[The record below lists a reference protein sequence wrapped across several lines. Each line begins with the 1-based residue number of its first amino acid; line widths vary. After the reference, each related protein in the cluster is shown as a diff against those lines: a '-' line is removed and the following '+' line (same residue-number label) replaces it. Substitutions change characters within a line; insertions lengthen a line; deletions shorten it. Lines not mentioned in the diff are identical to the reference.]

1 MGSDLLETRPPPR
14 DLLLDKG
21 LNGKAFAAGQ
31 ADRGTAVLI
40 PPAKG
45 QRHRMPSILQ
55 KIIAELRSWIET
67 TFKDHRPDRAST
79 TSSRIGLA
87 VGTLIGN
94 DGPSSYG
101 TWPTCGGS

>member
-55 KIIAELRSWIET
+55 KIIAELRSGSRPPSKITGQIE
-67 TFKDHRPDRAST
+67 
-79 TSSRIGLA
+79 LA
-87 VGTLIGN
+87 RHPPVLGWR
-94 DGPSSYG
+94 SAH
-101 TWPTCGGS
+101 